1 MRQEDKSHLSAKVD
15 GKLVF
20 DFGALLVGQHEGPQH
35 KAPYI
40 DHIEQGFI
48 HRMLLQEQRTTAG
61 EKLLFASLLG
71 FKDQGGHAKVTS

>member
-1 MRQEDKSHLSAKVD
+1 MRHEDKSHLSAEVD
-15 GKLVF
+15 RKLVF
-20 DFGALLVGQHEGPQH
+20 DFCALLVGQHEGPKH

-48 HRMLLQEQRTTAG
+48 HRMLLHEQSTTAA

-71 FKDQGGHAKVTS
+71 CKDQGGQAKVTS